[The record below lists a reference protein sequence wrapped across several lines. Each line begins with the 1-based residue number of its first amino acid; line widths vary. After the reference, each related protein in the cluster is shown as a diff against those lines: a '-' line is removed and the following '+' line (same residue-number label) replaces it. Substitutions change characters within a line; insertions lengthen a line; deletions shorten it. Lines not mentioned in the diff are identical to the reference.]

1 MIFNHI
7 EKRNKN
13 TSYKLA
19 PAGGAVGIVGAVG
32 AVGAVGLVGIVGI
45 VGVVGY
51 KLAPAGGG
59 VQATSLHQ
67 RGERG
72 NEGTSYKLAP
82 EEKLR

>member
-19 PAGGAVGIVGAVG
+19 PAGGAVGIVGIVG
-32 AVGAVGLVGIVGI
+32 AVGAVGI

-67 RGERG
+67 RGELG
-72 NEGTSYKLAP
+72 NSDNLGES
-82 EEKLR
+82 RRR

>member
-19 PAGGAVGIVGAVG
+19 PAGGAVGIVGIVG
-32 AVGAVGLVGIVGI
+32 AVGAVGI

-51 KLAPAGGG
+51 KLAPTGGG

-72 NEGTSYKLAP
+72 NEGTSYKLAL